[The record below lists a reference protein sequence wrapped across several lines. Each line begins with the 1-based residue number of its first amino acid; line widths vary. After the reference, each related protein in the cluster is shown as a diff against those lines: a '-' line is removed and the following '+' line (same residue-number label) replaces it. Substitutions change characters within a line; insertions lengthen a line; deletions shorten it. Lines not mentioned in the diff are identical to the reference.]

1 MGLVIGY
8 GRAFC
13 FAFELVSTSS
23 SIVLNFDYINI
34 KLSRFLFDD

>member
-1 MGLVIGY
+1 MGFVIGY

-13 FAFELVSTSS
+13 LAFELVSTS